1 MAAVLFPMLM
11 VWTVSLVLFHE
22 LPIFVTD
29 LDASPVAP
37 THKTAGQR
45 PKPRLAD
52 ETSEDVFGSR
62 GTSGAPEIK
71 FWRSSC
77 ALAAFTR

>member
-37 THKTAGQR
+37 TPQYVTGR
-45 PKPRLAD
+45 PRSMIARLD
-52 ETSEDVFGSR
+52 E
-62 GTSGAPEIK
+62 A
-71 FWRSSC
+71 
-77 ALAAFTR
+77 